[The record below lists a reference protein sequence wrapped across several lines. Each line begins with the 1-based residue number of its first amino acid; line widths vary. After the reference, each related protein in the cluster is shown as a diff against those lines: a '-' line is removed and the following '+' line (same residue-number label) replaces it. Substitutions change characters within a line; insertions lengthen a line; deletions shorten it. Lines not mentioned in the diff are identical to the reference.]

1 MAKPYNHRR
10 AENAYMKWKEKDERF
25 MKKNGMP
32 MDKILLMRDF
42 DRMQFNSDRR
52 FLEKVD
58 YDSEQQISKAVQPNL
73 SELNDPRTVG
83 DFLNSITSITFTE
96 LLEEFGFE
104 MQLIIFLMYR
114 GYCAKEVSKITGIP
128 EWTICRRLAK
138 LDYTYK
144 IRKTNK

>member
-10 AENAYMKWKEKDERF
+10 AENEYKKWKEKDERF

-52 FLEKVD
+52 FFEKVD
-58 YDSEQQISKAVQPNL
+58 YDSEQKISKVVQPNL
-73 SELNDPRTVG
+73 SELNDPKTVG
-83 DFLNSITSITFTE
+83 DFLNSITSIAFAE

-114 GYCAKEVSKITGIP
+114 GYCAKKYLKSQEFQSGQFV
-128 EWTICRRLAK
+128 E
-138 LDYTYK
+138 D
-144 IRKTNK
+144 

>member
-10 AENAYMKWKEKDERF
+10 AENEYKKWKEKDERF

-52 FLEKVD
+52 FYERVD
-58 YDSEQQISKAVQPNL
+58 YDSEQIISRSIQPEL
-73 SELNDPRTVG
+73 PDLNDPQNVE
-83 DFLNSITSITFTE
+83 DFLNSITSIAFAQ

-114 GYCAKEVSKITGIP
+114 GYSAKEVSKITGIP

-138 LDYTYK
+138 LDNTYK

>member
-10 AENAYMKWKEKDERF
+10 AENEYKKWKEKDERF
-25 MKKNGMP
+25 MKKKGMP

-52 FLEKVD
+52 FFEKVD
-58 YDSEQQISKAVQPNL
+58 YDSEQKILKVIQPNS
-73 SELNDPRTVG
+73 SELNDLRTVG
-83 DFLNSITSITFTE
+83 DFLNSITSIAFAE

>member
-1 MAKPYNHRR
+1 MTL
-10 AENAYMKWKEKDERF
+10 
-25 MKKNGMP
+25 MP

-52 FLEKVD
+52 FFEKVD
-58 YDSEQQISKAVQPNL
+58 YDSEQKILKVIQPNS

-83 DFLNSITSITFTE
+83 DFLNSITSIAFAE

>member
-10 AENAYMKWKEKDERF
+10 AENEYKKWKEKDERF

-58 YDSEQQISKAVQPNL
+58 YDSEQQISKAVQPSL
-73 SELNDPRTVG
+73 SELNDPKTVG
-83 DFLNSITSITFTE
+83 DFLNSITSIAFAE

-114 GYCAKEVSKITGIP
+114 GYCAKEVSKIIGIP

>member
-1 MAKPYNHRR
+1 
-10 AENAYMKWKEKDERF
+10 
-25 MKKNGMP
+25 
-32 MDKILLMRDF
+32 MRDF

-52 FLEKVD
+52 FFEKVD
-58 YDSEQQISKAVQPNL
+58 YDSEQKILKVIQPNS

-83 DFLNSITSITFTE
+83 DFLNSITSIAFAE

>member
-10 AENAYMKWKEKDERF
+10 AENEYKKWKEKDEKF

-32 MDKILLMRDF
+32 MNKILLMRDF

-52 FLEKVD
+52 FFERVD
-58 YDSEQQISKAVQPNL
+58 YDSEQIISRAVQSDLPKLDN
-73 SELNDPRTVG
+73 PQTVK
-83 DFLNSITSITFTE
+83 DFLNSITSIAFAE

-114 GYCAKEVSKITGIP
+114 GYTAKEVSKITGIP

-138 LDYTYK
+138 LDNTYK
-144 IRKTNK
+144 TMKTNK

>member
-10 AENAYMKWKEKDERF
+10 AENEYKKWKEKDERF

-52 FLEKVD
+52 FFEKVD
-58 YDSEQQISKAVQPNL
+58 YDSEQKISKVVQPNL
-73 SELNDPRTVG
+73 SELNDPKTVG
-83 DFLNSITSITFTE
+83 DFLNSITSIAFAE

-114 GYCAKEVSKITGIP
+114 GYCAKEVSKITGIS

>member
-10 AENAYMKWKEKDERF
+10 AENEYKKWKEKDERF

-52 FLEKVD
+52 FFEKVD
-58 YDSEQQISKAVQPNL
+58 YDSEQKISKVVQPNL
-73 SELNDPRTVG
+73 SELNDPKTVG
-83 DFLNSITSITFTE
+83 DFLNSITSIAFAE

-114 GYCAKEVSKITGIP
+114 GYFAKEVSKITGIP

-144 IRKTNK
+144 ISKTNK

>member
-10 AENAYMKWKEKDERF
+10 AENEYKKWKEKDERF

-52 FLEKVD
+52 FFEKVD
-58 YDSEQQISKAVQPNL
+58 YDSEQKISKAVQPNL
-73 SELNDPRTVG
+73 SELNDPKTVG
-83 DFLNSITSITFTE
+83 DFLNSITSIAFAE

-114 GYCAKEVSKITGIP
+114 GYCAKEVSKITGIS

>member
-10 AENAYMKWKEKDERF
+10 AENEYKKWKEKDERF

-52 FLEKVD
+52 FFEKVD
-58 YDSEQQISKAVQPNL
+58 YDSEQKISKVAQPNL
-73 SELNDPRTVG
+73 SELNDPKTVG
-83 DFLNSITSITFTE
+83 DFLNSITSIAFAE

-128 EWTICRRLAK
+128 VWTICRRLAK